1 MIKILRNPA
10 TVKERYSGTED
21 LLLSR
26 NRSSSSS
33 SSSRFRRIDQ
43 KFVVAACSRARRDDT
58 RNEKIMTMRHQAP

>member
-26 NRSSSSS
+26 NRSSS